1 LSLEQLMNVEVTV
14 ASRSEQKLFDAPA
27 AVYVISGDELR
38 RQGFTNV
45 QEALRMVPG
54 FYVARWT
61 SNMWDVTARG
71 FSRGFANQLLVM
83 IDGINVYTPLFAGV
97 WWQLQEI
104 DMADVERIEVV
115 RGPGASL
122 WGQNAVNGI
131 VNVVT
136 KHASETQ
143 GWRADTTLGDEERRV
158 AGRYGGKLGDDDYF
172 RTWLVASDHDPLVDS
187 NGDPADFEDWQIG
200 KAGFECDWNL
210 DGGDRLRLL
219 GNAYSARIGEEYF
232 SALPAPPYITFVRD
246 HTPKTGVN
254 LLASWEHP
262 SGAATLDKVTATYSR
277 DNQKQVDFQLK
288 IDSFD
293 LEWQRRAPLT
303 DDNIV
308 TFGLGYH
315 FIASDLPGDFTY
327 TFDPDH
333 NTTYTARAFIQ
344 DEILV
349 PAHDLKFVL
358 GAEVENNEYTQ
369 NEIQPS
375 VRAIWTP
382 KETQALWAAVSRA
395 VRTPS
400 IEENYLRYRIPT
412 ATPGDFLIYTGSES
426 VDPEDLIAYE
436 VGWRTQATDSVAL
449 DTTAFYNDYS
459 NMVTRE
465 PGPVYT
471 QGGINYTPLVFD
483 NMGKS
488 QAWGV
493 EIAAD
498 WVATTNWHLR
508 AAYTFFEQNN
518 QLESAGNDAG
528 YKRIDHSF
536 PENQANLRSYLD
548 LGDHWE
554 LDAGVY
560 YVDSVPYLSNDAY
573 IRTDVRLGYNP
584 TPNWRFSLGVQNAL
598 KARHAEEGQGQVGIG
613 SEVERNVYVNL
624 SWSQ

>member
-1 LSLEQLMNVEVTV
+1 MSLEQLMNVEVSVT
-14 ASRSEQKLFDAPA
+14 SRSEQKLFEAPA

-38 RQGFTNV
+38 RQGFTNL
-45 QEALRMVPG
+45 QEAMRMVPG
-54 FYVARWT
+54 FYVARYT
-61 SNMWDVTARG
+61 SNQWDVTARG

-83 IDGINVYTPLFAGV
+83 IDGITVNTPLFAGV
-97 WWQLQEI
+97 WWHLQEI
-104 DMADVERIEVV
+104 DMADIERIEVV

-143 GWRADTTLGDEERRV
+143 GWRADTTIGDEERRV
-158 AGRYGGKLGDDDYF
+158 ATRYGGKMGDDDFF
-172 RTWLVASDHDPLVDS
+172 RTYVVASDHDPLVDS
-187 NGDPADFEDWQIG
+187 TGDSIDFEDWQIG

-210 DGGDRLRLL
+210 SGGDRLRLL

-232 SALPAPPYITFVRD
+232 SALPVAPYITFNQD

-262 SGAATLDKVTATYSR
+262 SGAATMDKVTATYSR
-277 DNQKQVDFQLK
+277 DNQKQVDFQLA

-293 LEWQRRAPLT
+293 LEWQRRAPLS
-303 DDNIV
+303 DENV
-308 TFGLGYH
+308 LTFGLGYH
-315 FIASDLPGDFTY
+315 FVASDLPGDFTY
-327 TFDPDH
+327 TFDPSH

-344 DEILV
+344 DEILF
-349 PAHDLKFVL
+349 PAEDLKVVL

-369 NEIQPS
+369 NEVQPS
-375 VRAIWTP
+375 ARAIWTP
-382 KETQALWAAVSRA
+382 TETQAVWVGVSRV

-412 ATPGDFLIYTGSES
+412 AVPGNFLIYTGSEN
-426 VDPEDLIAYE
+426 VEPEDLLAYE
-436 VGWRTQATDSVAL
+436 IGWRAQATERISL
-449 DTTAFYNDYS
+449 DTTAFFNDYS

-465 PGPVYT
+465 RAAPYT
-471 QGGINYTPLVFD
+471 QGGINYSPRVFD
-483 NMGKS
+483 NMGES

-498 WVATTNWHLR
+498 WVATQSWRMR
-508 AAYTFFEQNN
+508 AAYTYFEQNN
-518 QLESAGNDAG
+518 QLESGSTDLG
-528 YKRIDHSF
+528 YKLIDHSF
-536 PENQANLRSYLD
+536 PENQANLRSYYD
-548 LGDHWE
+548 LGDQWE
-554 LDAGVY
+554 LDCGIY
-560 YVDSVPYLSNDAY
+560 YVDSVPYLNNDSY

-584 TPNWRFSLGVQNAL
+584 SPNWRFSLGVQNAL
-598 KARHAEEGQGQVGIG
+598 KQRHAEEGKGQIGVG
-613 SEVERNVYVNL
+613 SEVERNVYCNL